1 MRIAVLGAGGIG
13 GYFGGRLAG
22 GGHQVSFLARGAH
35 LQAIRE
41 NGLQV
46 ESVRGDFVVPDAVA
60 TDDPGQVGPVDLVL
74 LAVKTWQLDDAI
86 GLLPPLLGPHT
97 AVLTTQNGVEAPDQV
112 AGVVGRPSVLP
123 GIAKIFAMIA
133 APGRIRHG
141 GGPASLSFAEWDDVP
156 SARVE
161 DLREAFTA
169 AGIATP
175 APDGIWSELWAK
187 FLFVVPLGGLGA
199 ALDATVGE
207 LRDTPA
213 HRQLLED
220 AMREIEAV
228 ARANE
233 VTLPTRVVPRTMA
246 FVDQQPAEATT
257 SLQRDLLAGHPSELD
272 AWTGAVVRLGAQ
284 ADVPVPLHRL
294 LMAVLTARY
303 PDALPALSGLRAGKT
318 DGPTS

>member
-1 MRIAVLGAGGIG
+1 MRIAVVGAGGIG
-13 GYFGGRLAG
+13 GYFGGRLAA
-22 GGHQVSFLARGAH
+22 GGHDVSFLARGAH

-41 NGLQV
+41 YGLSV
-46 ESVRGDFVVPDAVA
+46 ESVQGDFTVPDTVA
-60 TDDPGQVGPVDLVL
+60 TDNPSEVGPVDLVL

-86 GLLPPLLGPHT
+86 GLLPPLLGPET

-112 AGVVGRPSVLP
+112 ATVIGRSSVLP

-133 APGRIRHG
+133 GPGRIRHG
-141 GGPASLSFAEWDDVP
+141 GGPASLSFAEWDDAP

-161 DLREAFTA
+161 ELRDAFTA

-187 FLFVVPLGGLGA
+187 FLFVVPFGGLGA
-199 ALDATVGE
+199 ALDATIGE

-213 HRQLLED
+213 QRQLLED

-233 VTLPTRVVPRTMA
+233 VSLPVGIVAGTMA
-246 FVDQQPAEATT
+246 FVDLQPAGATT
-257 SLQRDLLAGHPSELD
+257 SLQRDLLAGSPSELD
-272 AWTGAVVRLGAQ
+272 AWIGAVVRLGAQ
-284 ADVPVPLHRL
+284 TDVPVPLHRL
-294 LMAVLTARY
+294 LMAVLTARH
-303 PDALPALSGLRAGKT
+303 PHALPALKQS
-318 DGPTS
+318 PSPP

>member
-13 GYFGGRLAG
+13 GYFGGRLVG

-60 TDDPGQVGPVDLVL
+60 IDDPGQVGPVDLVL

-141 GGPASLSFAEWDDVP
+141 GGPASLSFAEWEDVP

-161 DLREAFTA
+161 ELREAFTA
-169 AGIATP
+169 AGIATLP
-175 APDGIWSELWAK
+175 RTASGRSCGRSSSSSSHSAASEPPWTQ
-187 FLFVVPLGGLGA
+187 PS
-199 ALDATVGE
+199 
-207 LRDTPA
+207 
-213 HRQLLED
+213 
-220 AMREIEAV
+220 
-228 ARANE
+228 ANCG
-233 VTLPTRVVPRTMA
+233 THLPTGSCSRTPCARSRWLEVEMSGG
-246 FVDQQPAEATT
+246 FSITT
-257 SLQRDLLAGHPSELD
+257 Y
-272 AWTGAVVRLGAQ
+272 T
-284 ADVPVPLHRL
+284 
-294 LMAVLTARY
+294 
-303 PDALPALSGLRAGKT
+303 K
-318 DGPTS
+318 